1 VTEEFHKPTK
11 FSGAKFEGMKGGE
24 DPEVISR
31 IAHDTANALLSRVR
45 DNPEPAVLNR
55 LVEYTDEHGI
65 DAVAELWSRSSPRS
79 LPGALWRLYL
89 VRAMIRQDPEGT
101 AFTFQRG
108 SEVSVTIDQVVA
120 GASAPTGPTEILEL
134 ADEILRGVFEGDFGV
149 ALERAAAFCRVT
161 SEGCTS
167 IADDVDAITPER
179 ATELTKRA
187 LRLAHTAAELKAATR
202 LWRTGGLD

>member
-1 VTEEFHKPTK
+1 MTEEFHKPTK
-11 FSGAKFEGMKGGE
+11 FSGSKFEGMKGGE
-24 DPEVISR
+24 DPATISR
-31 IAHDTANALLSRVR
+31 IAHDTAHALLGRVR

-108 SEVSVTIDQVVA
+108 SEISVTIDQVVA
-120 GASAPTGPTEILEL
+120 GASTPTGPTEILEL
-134 ADEILRGVFEGDFGV
+134 ADEILRGVFEGDFAV
-149 ALERAAAFCRVT
+149 ALDRAAAFCRVT

-167 IADDVDAITPER
+167 IADDVEVITPER

-187 LRLAHTAAELKAATR
+187 LRLARTAAELTSCAR
-202 LWRTGGLD
+202 LWRMGGLE

>member
-101 AFTFQRG
+101 AYTFQRG

-120 GASAPTGPTEILEL
+120 GASTPTGPTEILEL

-187 LRLAHTAAELKAATR
+187 LRLAHTAAELTAATR
-202 LWRTGGLD
+202 LWRAGGLD

>member
-1 VTEEFHKPTK
+1 MTEEFHKPTK
-11 FSGAKFEGMKGGE
+11 FSGSKFEGMKGGE
-24 DPEVISR
+24 DPATISR
-31 IAHDTANALLSRVR
+31 IAHDTAQALLGRVR

-65 DAVAELWSRSSPRS
+65 DAVAELWSRSSARS

-89 VRAMIRQDPEGT
+89 VRAVIRQDPEGT
-101 AFTFQRG
+101 AFLFQRG

-134 ADEILRGVFEGDFGV
+134 SDEILRGVFEGDFAV

-161 SEGCTS
+161 SEGATS
-167 IADDVDAITPER
+167 IADDVDAVTPER

-187 LRLAHTAAELKAATR
+187 LRLASTAADLAACAR
-202 LWRTGGLD
+202 LWRTGGLE

>member
-101 AFTFQRG
+101 AYTFQRG

-120 GASAPTGPTEILEL
+120 GASTPTGPTEILEL

-187 LRLAHTAAELKAATR
+187 LRLARTAAELAAATR
-202 LWRTGGLD
+202 LWRGGGLD

>member
-24 DPEVISR
+24 DPEIISR
-31 IAHDTANALLSRVR
+31 IAHDTAHALLARVR

-55 LVEYTDEHGI
+55 LVEYADEHGI
-65 DAVAELWSRSSPRS
+65 DAVAELWSRSSARS
-79 LPGALWRLYL
+79 LPGALWRMYL
-89 VRAMIRQDPEGT
+89 VRAMIRQDPQGT

-120 GASAPTGPTEILEL
+120 GATAPTGPAEIVEL
-134 ADEILRGVFEGDFGV
+134 ADEILRGVFEGDFGT
-149 ALERAAAFCRVT
+149 ALDRAAAFCRVT

-187 LRLAHTAAELKAATR
+187 LRLSRTAAELTASAR
-202 LWRTGGLD
+202 LWRAGGLD

>member
-1 VTEEFHKPTK
+1 MTEEFHKPTK
-11 FSGAKFEGMKGGE
+11 FSGSKFEGMKGGE
-24 DPEVISR
+24 DPATISR
-31 IAHDTANALLSRVR
+31 IAHDTAQALLGRVR

-65 DAVAELWSRSSPRS
+65 DAVAELWSRSSARS

-101 AFTFQRG
+101 AFLFQRG

-120 GASAPTGPTEILEL
+120 GASAPTGPAEILEL
-134 ADEILRGVFEGDFGV
+134 ADEILRGVFEGDFAV

-161 SEGCTS
+161 SEGSTS

-187 LRLAHTAAELKAATR
+187 LRLASTAADLAASAR
-202 LWRTGGLD
+202 LWRAGGLD